1 MSRPV
6 LPSQNSR
13 YWGHDLNNYL
23 LSLASDIDEVNRR
36 LNNEIVETN
45 TVVLENVGFVTGT
58 YNIRPADQPTN
69 PEEGR
74 NGSLWKYTKNDF
86 LKSTTKLFNT
96 NADALVLSGTVGFQL
111 NVDNRVELKFKPIEH
126 TIFSSNSPMIA
137 TYNNSGDIDLMSTEP
152 LSAGF
157 YNVFI
162 YYDRESDSVQTVLSQ
177 QMLVNPCMILVG
189 TLDAINYSAS
199 KDNNEYIFVPRVF
212 SASKPLLSSIKDCL
226 EPKTSIIGE
235 AVSGNYLPLINVP
248 YYMMINGIYPNK
260 PNQSNEILNN
270 PFESQDC
277 KKIIAETDPEGW
289 YDCYANNLNK
299 LEISSSRLSTKSDI
313 LRQCQYDLYLSISG
327 KIFSFRHNLNNLYTD
342 YNVQSKYDL
351 RFLDEL
357 RAGGLVYVG
366 TYYSYTTQD
375 SNVFSSAQ
383 TGGIPPVL
391 NATQYNWNKIVLED
405 KEFHSIDEERLQP
418 VGIRDFYLENSKTG
432 EGKRYYLSTVLN
444 SVTPFTVQIDHS
456 FNTYGV
462 LEHEL
467 WNCVYSDPACQ
478 TPVQSSASVKLTAG
492 QTYYLQFTEALQT
505 EMIDSSFT
513 EVSMQGNWTANFTKT
528 LDSNKYKIRI
538 NPEENVQ
545 NLTQHTQYP
554 GYGVINLNL
563 PKSNNLMMP
572 VFSNSLCS
580 TTDNRFKLYDQ
591 SSNIIIG
598 ANTYDYYDNGTK
610 YSTNCHSILM
620 QNEDNHTSAV
630 ISSDFIQLD
639 SNNSRQVILYA
650 GEQPIEGYSETEIRL
665 GVNACRKNPSY
676 NYLKITD
683 SQIKKV
689 VSGVTQPTITFT
701 PSGGLSF
708 VELSPNIKV
717 PVSSTLYAGDTKVLT
732 FQDNPAIL
740 IGNTIRIGGSY
751 SKELTEDGVKIQ
763 LTSDGDTYCNDI
775 YCKDITCESTTYI
788 TASTTSDRRCK
799 TNIKP
804 ISASDCLRAVKD
816 LNIYTYSYI
825 DVEKDSLGMMAQDI
839 EQYLPEYAHLLVH
852 EDSTGKKHV
861 EEHKLLFILWQAVKE
876 LLKEKD

>member
-36 LNNEIVETN
+36 LNNEKVETN
-45 TVVLENVGFVTGT
+45 TVVLENVGFITGT
-58 YNIRPADQPTN
+58 YNIRPADQPIN
-69 PEEGR
+69 PEDGR
-74 NGSLWKYTKNDF
+74 DGSLWKYTKNDF
-86 LKSTTKLFNT
+86 LKSTTKLFDT
-96 NADALVLSGTVGFQL
+96 NANTSLVLSGTVGFQL
-111 NVDNRVELKFKPIEH
+111 NVDNRVELIFKPIEH
-126 TIFSSNSPMIA
+126 TVFSSNSPMIA

-189 TLDAINYSAS
+189 TLDAIKYNAS
-199 KDNNEYIFVPRVF
+199 NENNEYIFVPRVF

-299 LEISSSRLSTKSDI
+299 LEINSSRLSTKSDI

-383 TGGIPPVL
+383 TGGIPPIL

-405 KEFHSIDEERLQP
+405 KEFHSIDDDTNNNAIG
-418 VGIRDFYLENSKTG
+418 VRDLYFISVASG
-432 EGKRYYLSTVLN
+432 EAVPYYVSTKLN
-444 SVTPFTVQIDHS
+444 SITTINLQYRITGGTTATALHTAFWSSFYTDSSCSTPAIAGSVAD
-456 FNTYGV
+456 
-462 LEHEL
+462 L
-467 WNCVYSDPACQ
+467 
-478 TPVQSSASVKLTAG
+478 SAKT
-492 QTYYLQFTEALQT
+492 TYYFKFTSTLRDALIGSNTSPQNLGGI
-505 EMIDSSFT
+505 ELRFT
-513 EVSMQGNWTANFTKT
+513 LERQP
-528 LDSNKYKIRI
+528 NKYKIKI
-538 NPEENVQ
+538 NPEKNVTDSAMTENSS
-545 NLTQHTQYP
+545 YP

-563 PKSNNLMMP
+563 PTSNNLMIP
-572 VFSNSLCS
+572 VFNSSNAS
-580 TTDNRFKLYDQ
+580 TTNSTFKLHDNNSSVLIGSQTYSHYD
-591 SSNIIIG
+591 G
-598 ANTYDYYDNGTK
+598 TEKYDHT
-610 YSTNCHSILM
+610 TNCISVGD
-620 QNEDNHTSAV
+620 NSNHTESL
-630 ISSDFIQLD
+630 ISSDFIEMNC
-639 SNNSRQVILYA
+639 NNDDQIILYT
-650 GEQPIEGYSETEIRL
+650 GGTQPQEGYQSSEIRI
-665 GVNACRKNPSY
+665 GRNARSISNSSY
-676 NYLKITD
+676 NYLSIRND
-683 SQIKKV
+683 SIKQL
-689 VSGVTQPTITFT
+689 VSGT
-701 PSGGLSF
+701 
-708 VELSPNIKV
+708 
-717 PVSSTLYAGDTKVLT
+717 STCTLT
-732 FQDNPAIL
+732 FQAGSGGAKIYLQPNILVDQDSALYVKSDAVPDGRKLLTFSDNDL
-740 IGNTIRIGGSY
+740 VIGGVLRFGGTNSSNSY
-751 SKELTEDGVKIQ
+751 KAEIL
-763 LTSDGDTYCNDI
+763 SDGSMFCR
-775 YCKDITCESTTYI
+775 DITCVSTTY
-788 TASTTSDRRCK
+788 TSDRRYK
-799 TNIKP
+799 TNIQP
-804 ISASDCLRAVKD
+804 ISASSCLQAVRD
-816 LNIYTYSYI
+816 LNVYSYSYTDI
-825 DVEKDSLGMMAQDI
+825 NKDSLGMMAQDI
-839 EQYLPEYAHLLVH
+839 EKYLPEYAHLLVH